1 MFKFIVLECIISR
14 PIRLFFYGGS
24 SLQMIEWFFFWKE
37 GKSFV
42 SYIDKD
48 GENTEQQK
56 YV

>member
-1 MFKFIVLECIISR
+1 MSKFIILECIISR
-14 PIRLFFYGGS
+14 PIHLFFTEGVVFKW
-24 SLQMIEWFFFWKE
+24 LNDFFWKE

-56 YV
+56 YI

>member
-1 MFKFIVLECIISR
+1 MSKFIVLECIISR